1 MSRSHR
7 VFEWFREIGE
17 EIQADWERLHQQAES
32 DPQRAG
38 HGGEATWADHLG
50 KWLPPQYD
58 VATRKYILFEVEGAP
73 EPRETDVVIYSPGY
87 PRKLR
92 GREEVLAGGV
102 AAAFNVRLTL
112 NADGVRDGVERAA
125 EMRRHLKPRY
135 ETVRGELLGAYP
147 VGLLAHSHDWKG
159 ESPRDTMTDAL
170 RQRDQE
176 LAQHPRE
183 CLDFACV
190 ASLGAWVATASTWL
204 DMGDGPMVMTSMQAA
219 HPELSAAPVGVFL
232 THLLRRLALADPTI
246 QPMADGLQAL
256 ETLAFG
262 GGVGRQWKPADVFSE
277 ELLRH
282 LPHRLDQRST
292 DWRALYV

>member
-50 KWLPPQYD
+50 KWLPPKYD

-112 NADGVRDGVERAA
+112 NADG
-125 EMRRHLKPRY
+125 
-135 ETVRGELLGAYP
+135 
-147 VGLLAHSHDWKG
+147 
-159 ESPRDTMTDAL
+159 
-170 RQRDQE
+170 
-176 LAQHPRE
+176 
-183 CLDFACV
+183 
-190 ASLGAWVATASTWL
+190 
-204 DMGDGPMVMTSMQAA
+204 
-219 HPELSAAPVGVFL
+219 
-232 THLLRRLALADPTI
+232 I
-246 QPMADGLQAL
+246 
-256 ETLAFG
+256 
-262 GGVGRQWKPADVFSE
+262 
-277 ELLRH
+277 
-282 LPHRLDQRST
+282 
-292 DWRALYV
+292 

>member
-1 MSRSHR
+1 MAPAPIRR
-7 VFEWFREIGE
+7 G
-17 EIQADWERLHQQAES
+17 DAEV
-32 DPQRAG
+32 
-38 HGGEATWADHLG
+38 L
-50 KWLPPQYD
+50 
-58 VATRKYILFEVEGAP
+58 LFEVEGAP

-112 NADGVRDGVERAA
+112 NADGIRDGVERAA
-125 EMRRHLKPRY
+125 EMRRYLKPRY

-170 RQRDQE
+170 RQRDRE

-190 ASLGAWVATASTWL
+190 ANLGAWVATASTGL

-219 HPELSAAPVGVFL
+219 HPELSQPGRCVPHAP
-232 THLLRRLALADPTI
+232 TAEA
-246 QPMADGLQAL
+246 
-256 ETLAFG
+256 
-262 GGVGRQWKPADVFSE
+262 GVGRSDHSADGGWVASPRNPRVRRRGRTTMETCGRF
-277 ELLRH
+277 
-282 LPHRLDQRST
+282 Q
-292 DWRALYV
+292 